1 MLSLSKHEVVHDG
14 IQRGR
19 TMKLCYSVTSPYVR
33 KVVAAGIELGLDGK
47 IERQPT
53 SAWDPASKLGQINP
67 LGKVPALVTD
77 KGEALYDSPVICEY
91 LDSLAGGGKLFPAI
105 GEARWTAL
113 RQQALADGIMDAGV
127 SARLESTRPAG
138 TKSDDWIARQRAAIS
153 RALDALEAE
162 AASLGGGVTIGH
174 VAIGCALG
182 YLDFRFAADDWR
194 KGRPKLAAWFEGFSK
209 RPSIATTVPK
219 DPA

>member
-1 MLSLSKHEVVHDG
+1 
-14 IQRGR
+14 
-19 TMKLCYSVTSPYVR
+19 MKLRYSGTSPYVR
-33 KVVAAGIELGLDGK
+33 KVAVTISELGLDGK
-47 IERQPT
+47 VERQPT
-53 SAWDPASKLGQINP
+53 SAWDPKTDLGTVNP
-67 LGKVPALVTD
+67 LGKVPALITD
-77 KGEALYDSPVICEY
+77 DGQALYDSPVICEY
-91 LDSLAGGGKLFPAI
+91 LDSVAGGGKLFPAN
-105 GEARWTAL
+105 GTARWTAL

-138 TKSDDWIARQRAAIS
+138 TKSDDWIARQRTAIS

-162 AASLGGGVTIGH
+162 ASSLGGGVTIGH
-174 VAIGCALG
+174 IAIACALG

-194 KGRPKLAAWFEGFSK
+194 KGRPKLAAWFDGFAK

>member
-1 MLSLSKHEVVHDG
+1 
-14 IQRGR
+14 
-19 TMKLCYSVTSPYVR
+19 MKLCYSATSPYVR
-33 KVVAAGIELGLDGK
+33 KVIVAGIELGLDGK

-53 SAWDPASKLGQINP
+53 SAWDPATKLGEINP

-77 KGEALYDSPVICEY
+77 AGEAFYDSPVICEY
-91 LDSLAGGGKLFPAI
+91 LDSLAGGGKLFPAA
-105 GEARWTAL
+105 GPERWTAL
-113 RQQALADGIMDAGV
+113 RRQALADGIMDAGV
-127 SARLESTRPAG
+127 SARLESQRPAG
-138 TKSDDWIARQRAAIS
+138 KKSEEWIERQRAAVF

-162 AASLGGGVTIGH
+162 APALGGKVDIGH

-182 YLDFRFAADDWR
+182 YLDFRFAADAWR
-194 KGRPKLAAWFEGFSK
+194 QGRPNLAAWFESFAK